1 MRRRLTLGGNLTL
14 KPCPGK
20 PHSELLQPRLA
31 ITEPYRSPREPDG
44 GESPDL
50 PPPTERD
57 THLRLATKSASS
69 PLPAR
74 AGDRTLVRRFDL
86 SDALTH

>member
-1 MRRRLTLGGNLTL
+1 MSRRLTLGGNLTL
-14 KPCPGK
+14 EPCPGK

-31 ITEPYRSPREPDG
+31 ICVSASPREPDG

-50 PPPTERD
+50 PLPTETH

-74 AGDRTLVRRFDL
+74 AGDRTLVRRLDL

>member
-1 MRRRLTLGGNLTL
+1 MSRRLTLGGNLAL
-14 KPCPGK
+14 EPCPGK

-31 ITEPYRSPREPDG
+31 IPYKSPKEPDG

-50 PPPTERD
+50 PLPTERH

-74 AGDRTLVRRFDL
+74 ACDRTLVRRLDL